1 MRVRVR
7 VIDLKTGEEKNI
19 DIEKEKTNV
28 GISLQTCS
36 SPPQRDRPK
45 GFVRLFFFCSLQWGT
60 LATKTRQT
68 LGGTRNVAR
77 EEEAMRSFPGTY
89 FGNDTIKHCIW

>member
-36 SPPQRDRPK
+36 SPPQGDRPK
-45 GFVRLFFFCSLQWGT
+45 GFVRLFFFSAPFSGEPWQQRRVRL
-60 LATKTRQT
+60 LVV
-68 LGGTRNVAR
+68 LG
-77 EEEAMRSFPGTY
+77 M
-89 FGNDTIKHCIW
+89 

>member
-45 GFVRLFFFCSLQWGT
+45 GFVRLFFFLLPSVGNLGNKDASDSWWYSECSP
-60 LATKTRQT
+60 RR
-68 LGGTRNVAR
+68 GGDEIIPRHL
-77 EEEAMRSFPGTY
+77 F
-89 FGNDTIKHCIW
+89 WQ

>member
-45 GFVRLFFFCSLQWGT
+45 GFVRLFFSAPFSGEPWQQRRVRL
-60 LATKTRQT
+60 LVV
-68 LGGTRNVAR
+68 LG
-77 EEEAMRSFPGTY
+77 M
-89 FGNDTIKHCIW
+89 